1 MTVKVSIFWSVAA
14 RFFWIL
20 HAYVDRT
27 FTVLT
32 CAYVVVPL
40 QVSEET
46 RSLKRLVVQFLQLGV
61 AQAVSVK
68 DSYAVQNGV
77 IYFWNL
83 HVHIFR
89 HSVYTQMLPE
99 MVGFLTSAIAA
110 VDTLTAPAAAAV
122 LTAGYE
128 GAPVDHRLRLSLL
141 ETLSSYYEAKG
152 MLAEAI
158 DAANKGTGGG
168 SAPAGGK
175 PAKGAPAQDTPP
187 EVPEYLRKK
196 ICEQSSR
203 LVLLQGAAAAAG
215 GKGAAKPSEPP
226 TFPNA
231 FLNVFSVIIQA
242 EQPAP
247 LMVKETAVALVN
259 KAVDILEKDV
269 EADLSVLDFNTLSQV

>member
-1 MTVKVSIFWSVAA
+1 
-14 RFFWIL
+14 
-20 HAYVDRT
+20 
-27 FTVLT
+27 VL
-32 CAYVVVPL
+32 L

-68 DSYAVQNGV
+68 DAYAVQNGV

-89 HSVYTQMLPE
+89 HSLYTQMLPE

-110 VDTLTAPAAAAV
+110 VDTLTAPAAA
-122 LTAGYE
+122 LTTGYE

-175 PAKGAPAQDTPP
+175 PAKGAPPQDAPP

-215 GKGAAKPSEPP
+215 GKGGAKPSEPP
-226 TFPNA
+226 TFGNA

>member
-1 MTVKVSIFWSVAA
+1 V
-14 RFFWIL
+14 
-20 HAYVDRT
+20 
-27 FTVLT
+27 
-32 CAYVVVPL
+32 YVVVPL

-61 AQAVSVK
+61 VQAVSVK
-68 DSYAVQNGV
+68 DAYAVQNGV

-89 HSVYTQMLPE
+89 HNLYTQMLPE
-99 MVGFLTSAIAA
+99 IVGFLTSAIAA
-110 VDTLTAPAAAAV
+110 VDSFTVSAAAAAAP
-122 LTAGYE
+122 TAGYE
-128 GAPVDHRLRLSLL
+128 GAPLDHRLRLSLR
-141 ETLSSYYEAKG
+141 ETLSSCYEANG

-175 PAKGAPAQDTPP
+175 PAKGAPPQDAPP

-215 GKGAAKPSEPP
+215 GKGGAKPSEPP
-226 TFPNA
+226 MFGNA

-247 LMVKETAVALVN
+247 LMVKEAAVALVN